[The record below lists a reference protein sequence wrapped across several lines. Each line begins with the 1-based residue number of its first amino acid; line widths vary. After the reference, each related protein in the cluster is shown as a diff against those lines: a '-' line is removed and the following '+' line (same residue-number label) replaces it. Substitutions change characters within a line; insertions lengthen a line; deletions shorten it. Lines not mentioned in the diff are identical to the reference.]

1 MGVERGRAIPRA
13 GDVGGAGD
21 MRHRVS
27 RRDAMTMRAA
37 DRVRRD
43 DAVQFVAGGIVT
55 VMASAVTARE
65 AEESHRGHTGGTEYH
80 AKNVEVHRSRLIK
93 TAVSYRTMMLHR
105 LQVPRNQVPSCL
117 GRTDLKLAKPIGTIP
132 RKWQS

>member
-13 GDVGGAGD
+13 GDV
-21 MRHRVS
+21 RHRVS
-27 RRDAMTMRAA
+27 GRDAMTMRAA

-43 DAVQFVAGGIVT
+43 DSVQFVAGGIVT

-105 LQVPRNQVPSCL
+105 ARVRRNQTRSWRA
-117 GRTDLKLAKPIGTIP
+117 GTDLNGAKSGGTILLN
-132 RKWQS
+132 S

>member
-1 MGVERGRAIPRA
+1 MGVERRRAIPRT
-13 GDVGGAGD
+13 GD
-21 MRHRVS
+21 MGRADRHPVR
-27 RRDAMTMRAA
+27 RRDIVTVRAA

-43 DAVQFVAGGIVT
+43 DAVQFVAGGILT

-93 TAVSYRTMMLHR
+93 D
-105 LQVPRNQVPSCL
+105 
-117 GRTDLKLAKPIGTIP
+117 GGKLPHDDVAS
-132 RKWQS
+132 RASAAQSDKELAP